1 MNGCR
6 KIANVNLL
14 NLNDSIYI
22 LHTVLHTY
30 PVLLIRMICLTM
42 EIFFYLLLGLS
53 FNPFTARVNYGVL

>member
-53 FNPFTARVNYGVL
+53 FNPLTARVNYGVL

>member
-14 NLNDSIYI
+14 NLNDSIHI

-30 PVLLIRMICLTM
+30 PVLLIRMICLTI
-42 EIFFYLLLGLS
+42 EIFFLLATGS
-53 FNPFTARVNYGVL
+53 FF

>member
-14 NLNDSIYI
+14 NLNDIIHI

-30 PVLLIRMICLTM
+30 PVLLIRMICLTI
-42 EIFFYLLLGLS
+42 EIFFTCYWVFLLTLS
-53 FNPFTARVNYGVL
+53 LPE